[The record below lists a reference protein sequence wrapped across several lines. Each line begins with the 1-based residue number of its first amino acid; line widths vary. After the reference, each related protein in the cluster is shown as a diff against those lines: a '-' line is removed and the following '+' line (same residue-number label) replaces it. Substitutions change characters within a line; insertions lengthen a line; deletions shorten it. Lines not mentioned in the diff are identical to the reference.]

1 LKSSGIGGQAVM
13 EGIMMKNGDTY
24 AVAVRKPDKE
34 IVVKKDVHK
43 TFTKCEKLTKLPFI
57 RGIFNFIDSLVLGM
71 STLTYSAE
79 FYEEDEEPSKLDKAL
94 ERFMGGF
101 GEKFIMGMTVAIS
114 IILAVGIFMIFPYF
128 LAELFQTIIV
138 SEILLA
144 LLEGVIRVA
153 ILLGYIFLISKIE
166 DIQRVFMYH
175 GAEHKCINCIEHGLE
190 LNVENVMKSS
200 KEHKRCG
207 TSFLLV
213 VMVVSIIFFLFI
225 RVDSAWLRV
234 VLRILLV
241 PVIAGVSY
249 EFIRLA
255 GRSENKVVVAL
266 SKPGMLLQ
274 RMTTSEPDEGMV
286 EVAIKA
292 VEAVFD
298 WEAYLKEN
306 KEEFAAVKAA
316 EAKAT
321 AKVEKEPATE
331 AASTV
336 KMAEKAEAASVEK
349 KAEEVKAQESI
360 RQEEAEAVP
369 EYSARETKAE
379 QKKAV
384 ADIVEDKTLPAP
396 RLTEVNNSEKGVIHL
411 HWEKVKKASG
421 YVVYRKNAE
430 EDIYK
435 MYSDIKKNTFDDVEV
450 EPDMI
455 YYYRVRAFVQKGDKR
470 VYGQLSPIESNGYS
484 SRVKSK
490 Y

>member
-1 LKSSGIGGQAVM
+1 MKSSGIGGQAVM

-34 IVVKKDVHK
+34 IVIKKDVHK

-57 RGIFNFIDSLVLGM
+57 RGVFNFIDSLILGM

-79 FYEEDEEPSKLDKAL
+79 FYEEDEEPSKVDKAL
-94 ERFMGGF
+94 EKFMGGF

-114 IILAVGIFMIFPYF
+114 IVLAVAIFMILPYF
-128 LAELFQTIIV
+128 LAELFQTVIV
-138 SEILLA
+138 SDILLA
-144 LLEGVIRVA
+144 LLEGAIRVT

-190 LNVENVMKSS
+190 LTVENVMKSS

-213 VMVVSIIFFLFI
+213 VMIVSIIFFLFI

-255 GRSENKVVVAL
+255 GSSENKLVLAL

-274 RMTTSEPDEGMV
+274 RMTTSEPDESMV

-298 WEAYLKEN
+298 WEAYLEENVSNSKSAEETQVKE
-306 KEEFAAVKAA
+306 
-316 EAKAT
+316 
-321 AKVEKEPATE
+321 
-331 AASTV
+331 TV
-336 KMAEKAEAASVEK
+336 K
-349 KAEEVKAQESI
+349 
-360 RQEEAEAVP
+360 QEENETVP
-369 EYSARETKAE
+369 EYSARETKDE
-379 QKKAV
+379 PKKTSV
-384 ADIVEDKTLPAP
+384 DMEEDNTLPAP
-396 RLTEVNNSEKGVIHL
+396 RLTEVDDSQQGVIRL

-430 EDIYK
+430 EDVYK
-435 MYSDIKKNTFDDVEV
+435 MYSGIKKNTFDDVEV
-450 EPDMI
+450 EPKVI
-455 YYYRVRAFVQKGDKR
+455 YYYRVRAFIQKGDKK
-470 VYGQLSPIESNGYS
+470 VYGQLSPVESNGYS

>member
-1 LKSSGIGGQAVM
+1 MKSSGIGGQAVM

-24 AVAVRKPDKE
+24 AVAVRKPDNE

-43 TFTKCEKLTKLPFI
+43 SFVKHEKLTKLPFF
-57 RGIFNFIDSLVLGM
+57 RGVFNFIDSLILGM
-71 STLTYSAE
+71 GTLTYSAE
-79 FYEEDEEPSKLDKAL
+79 FYEEDEEPTKLDKAL
-94 ERFMGGF
+94 EKFMGGF
-101 GEKFIMGMTVAIS
+101 SEKFIMGMTVAVS
-114 IILAVGIFMIFPYF
+114 IILAVAVFMILPYF
-128 LAELFQTIIV
+128 LAELLKTIIV
-138 SEILLA
+138 SDMVLA
-144 LLEGVIRVA
+144 LIEGIIRVA
-153 ILLGYIFLISKIE
+153 ILLGYILLISKIE

-175 GAEHKCINCIEHGLE
+175 GAEHKCINCIEHGME

-234 VLRILLV
+234 MLRILLV

-255 GRSENKVVVAL
+255 GRSENKIVETL
-266 SKPGMLLQ
+266 SKPGMMLQ
-274 RMTTSEPDEGMV
+274 RLTTSEPDESMV

-298 WEAYLKEN
+298 WKAYLEEN
-306 KEEFAAVKAA
+306 KDQIQ
-316 EAKAT
+316 
-321 AKVEKEPATE
+321 TE
-331 AASTV
+331 AAENVHKET
-336 KMAEKAEAASVEK
+336 
-349 KAEEVKAQESI
+349 ES
-360 RQEEAEAVP
+360 VP
-369 EYSARETKAE
+369 EYAKREPKPV
-379 QKKAV
+379 KV
-384 ADIVEDKTLPAP
+384 PADIEEDKSLPAP
-396 RLTEVNNSEKGVIHL
+396 RLTEVDSSEAGVIHL

-421 YVVYRKNAE
+421 YVIYRKNAE
-430 EDIYK
+430 DNVYK
-435 MYSDIKKNTFDDVEV
+435 MYSDIKKNAFDDTDV
-450 EPDMI
+450 EPEMI
-455 YYYRVRAFVQKGDKR
+455 YYYRIRAFVQKDGKI

>member
-1 LKSSGIGGQAVM
+1 
-13 EGIMMKNGDTY
+13 
-24 AVAVRKPDKE
+24 
-34 IVVKKDVHK
+34 
-43 TFTKCEKLTKLPFI
+43 
-57 RGIFNFIDSLVLGM
+57 
-71 STLTYSAE
+71 
-79 FYEEDEEPSKLDKAL
+79 
-94 ERFMGGF
+94 
-101 GEKFIMGMTVAIS
+101 
-114 IILAVGIFMIFPYF
+114 
-128 LAELFQTIIV
+128 
-138 SEILLA
+138 
-144 LLEGVIRVA
+144 
-153 ILLGYIFLISKIE
+153 
-166 DIQRVFMYH
+166 
-175 GAEHKCINCIEHGLE
+175 
-190 LNVENVMKSS
+190 
-200 KEHKRCG
+200 
-207 TSFLLV
+207 
-213 VMVVSIIFFLFI
+213 
-225 RVDSAWLRV
+225 
-234 VLRILLV
+234 
-241 PVIAGVSY
+241 
-249 EFIRLA
+249 
-255 GRSENKVVVAL
+255 
-266 SKPGMLLQ
+266 
-274 RMTTSEPDEGMV
+274 
-286 EVAIKA
+286 
-292 VEAVFD
+292 
-298 WEAYLKEN
+298 
-306 KEEFAAVKAA
+306 VKAA

-470 VYGQLSPIESNGYS
+470 VHGQLSPIESNGYS

>member
-1 LKSSGIGGQAVM
+1 MKSSGIGGQAVM

-34 IVVKKDVHK
+34 IIVKKDVHK
-43 TFTKCEKLTKLPFI
+43 SFVKHEKLTKLPFL
-57 RGIFNFIDSLVLGM
+57 RGIFNFIDSLILGM
-71 STLTYSAE
+71 GTLTYSAE
-79 FYEEDEEPSKLDKAL
+79 FYEEDEEPTRLDKAL
-94 ERFMGGF
+94 EKFMGGF

-114 IILAVGIFMIFPYF
+114 IILAVAVFMILPYF
-128 LAELFQTIIV
+128 LAELFKKVIV
-138 SEILLA
+138 SDLLLA
-144 LLEGVIRVA
+144 LIEGIIRVA
-153 ILLGYIFLISKIE
+153 ILLGYILLISKIE

-200 KEHKRCG
+200 REHKRCG

-255 GRSENKVVVAL
+255 GRSENKIVVAL

-274 RMTTSEPDEGMV
+274 HLTTREPDESMV

-298 WEAYLKEN
+298 WKAYLEEN
-306 KEEFAAVKAA
+306 KDEFVAEETVKAVENA
-316 EAKAT
+316 ENVQNDTSA
-321 AKVEKEPATE
+321 EKEE
-331 AASTV
+331 SN
-336 KMAEKAEAASVEK
+336 KEVE
-349 KAEEVKAQESI
+349 E
-360 RQEEAEAVP
+360 VP
-369 EYSARETKAE
+369 EYGAREVKTS
-379 QKKAV
+379 QLP
-384 ADIVEDKTLPAP
+384 ADFVEDKSLAAP
-396 RLTEVNNSEKGVIHL
+396 RLTQVDVSDIGVIHL

-421 YVVYRKNAE
+421 YVIYRKNAE
-430 EDIYK
+430 QDIYK
-435 MYSDIKKNTFDDVEV
+435 MYSDIKKNTFDDVDIEPEV
-450 EPDMI
+450 I
-455 YYYRVRAFVQKGDKR
+455 YYYRVRAYVQKGENK
-470 VYGQLSPIESNGYS
+470 VYGQLSPIESNGYN